1 MVNEFKIKQEICEVG
16 RKIYAKG
23 FAAANDG
30 NISYR
35 ISDKEVFCTPTLVSK
50 GALKPDD
57 ICTVD
62 MTGKQIAGRKK
73 RTSEV
78 LLHLEIYK
86 KNPGVKAV
94 VHCHPPHATAF
105 SVAGE
110 AIPTC
115 VLPEFEVFLG
125 PVPTTA
131 YETPGAQGFADT
143 ITPFLHT
150 AKIAVLKNHGTVAW
164 AETVD
169 RAYWWT
175 EILDAYCKI
184 LLIAKQVGNVERI
197 SEPKVKEL
205 LDLKERFGITDD
217 PRRMQNADLCIN
229 TEFGRGFAAPAA
241 ACGCDSTTSAVDAAV
256 ASIMGNGNP
265 GGTVT
270 EQEAERLVQEITDRI
285 VAAM

>member
-1 MVNEFKIKQEICEVG
+1 
-16 RKIYAKG
+16 
-23 FAAANDG
+23 
-30 NISYR
+30 
-35 ISDKEVFCTPTLVSK
+35 
-50 GALKPDD
+50 
-57 ICTVD
+57 
-62 MTGKQIAGRKK
+62 MTGKQLAGRKK

-86 KNPGVKAV
+86 SNPEIRSV
-94 VHCHPPHATAF
+94 VHCHPPYATAF

-110 AIPTC
+110 EIPTC

-131 YETPGAQGFADT
+131 YETPGAQDFADT
-143 ITPFLHT
+143 IRPHLKT

-175 EILDAYCKI
+175 EILDAYCRI

-205 LDLKERFGITDD
+205 LELKSRFGIKGD
-217 PRRMQNADLCIN
+217 PREGQNADLCIN

-241 ACGCDSTTSAVDAAV
+241 CGCGTSHPAESAPAGKLSD
-256 ASIMGNGNP
+256 P
-265 GGTVT
+265 ET
-270 EQEAERLVQEITDRI
+270 EKLIQEITNRI
-285 VAAM
+285 MAAMK

>member
-35 ISDKEVFCTPTLVSK
+35 LNDKEVLCTPTLVSK
-50 GALKPDD
+50 GFLKPDD
-57 ICTVD
+57 ICTVTMD
-62 MTGKQIAGRKK
+62 GKQIAGRRK

-78 LLHLEIYK
+78 LLHCEIYK
-86 KNPGVKAV
+86 RNPDVRAV
-94 VHCHPPHATAF
+94 VHCHPPYATAF

-110 AIPTC
+110 IIPTC

-125 PVPTTA
+125 PVPTTD
-131 YETPGAQGFADT
+131 YETPGAQNFADT
-143 ITPFLHT
+143 IIPHIKT

-164 AETVD
+164 AESVD

-197 SEPKVKEL
+197 SDPKVKEL
-205 LDLKERFGITDD
+205 LDLKSRFGITDD
-217 PRRMQNADLCIN
+217 PRGSGAGMTNADLCIN
-229 TEFGRGFAAPAA
+229 TDFGRGFSSPSSCGCTPGGNHGGSANAA
-241 ACGCDSTTSAVDAAV
+241 ANLGLS
-256 ASIMGNGNP
+256 
-265 GGTVT
+265 
-270 EQEAERLVQEITDRI
+270 EADVEKMVQEITNRI
-285 VAAM
+285 MGSMK

>member
-30 NISYR
+30 NISVR
-35 ISDKEVFCTPTLVSK
+35 VGENAVLCSPTLVSK
-50 GALKPDD
+50 GFLKPDD

-62 MTGKQIAGRKK
+62 LTGKQIAGRKK

-86 KNPGVKAV
+86 AVPSVKSV

-105 SVAGE
+105 AVAGE
-110 AIPTC
+110 EIPTC
-115 VLPEFEVFLG
+115 ILPEVEVFLG
-125 PVPTTA
+125 TIPTTI
-131 YETPGAQGFADT
+131 YETPGGPGFAQT
-143 ITPFLHT
+143 ILPHVSK

-164 AETVD
+164 SDESVD

-184 LLIAKQVGNVERI
+184 LLLAKQIGRVERI
-197 SEPKVKEL
+197 STPKVEEL
-205 LDLKERFGITDD
+205 LDLKERFGLGVD
-217 PRRMQNADLCIN
+217 PRRMENADLCVN
-229 TEFGRGFAAPAA
+229 TEFGCGISSADQ
-241 ACGCDSTTSAVDAAV
+241 CGC
-256 ASIMGNGNP
+256 
-265 GGTVT
+265 GTVSRLSHAMMPPDSLKPGSASD
-270 EQEAERLVQEITDRI
+270 EDIERIVQEITDKI
-285 VAAM
+285 MAVK

>member
-30 NISYR
+30 NISFR
-35 ISDKEVFCTPTLVSK
+35 ISDKEVLCTPTLVSK
-50 GALKPDD
+50 GFLKPDD

-62 MTGKQIAGRKK
+62 MAGKQLAGRRK

-86 KNPGVKAV
+86 KNPEVKAV
-94 VHCHPPHATAF
+94 VHCHPPYATAF

-110 AIPTC
+110 EIPTC
-115 VLPEFEVFLG
+115 ILPEFEVFLG

-143 ITPFLHT
+143 ITPFIHT

-217 PRRMQNADLCIN
+217 PRRMQSADLCIN
-229 TEFGRGFAAPAA
+229 TEFGRGFASPT
-241 ACGCDSTTSAVDAAV
+241 ACGCGGGNPIEAAV
-256 ASIMGNGNP
+256 ASAMSGQAGAQVGEP
-265 GGTVT
+265 
-270 EQEAERLVQEITDRI
+270 EAERLVQEITDRI
-285 VAAM
+285 MAAMK

>member
-35 ISDKEVFCTPTLVSK
+35 ISDKEVLCTPTLVSK
-50 GALKPDD
+50 GFLKPDD

-62 MTGKQIAGRKK
+62 MTGKQLAGRRK

-86 KNPGVKAV
+86 KNPEVKSV
-94 VHCHPPHATAF
+94 VHCHPPYATAF

-110 AIPTC
+110 EIPTC

-143 ITPFLHT
+143 ITPFIHT
-150 AKIAVLKNHGTVAW
+150 AKVAVLKNHGTVAW

-175 EILDAYCKI
+175 EILDAYCRI
-184 LLIAKQVGNVERI
+184 LLIAKQVGKVERI

-229 TEFGRGFAAPAA
+229 TDFGRGFAAPAA
-241 ACGCDSTTSAVDAAV
+241 CGCGKNDPVEAAV
-256 ASIMGNGNP
+256 AALVGNAAPAGRA
-265 GGTVT
+265 GEV
-270 EQEAERLVQEITDRI
+270 EAERLVQEITDRI
-285 VAAM
+285 MAAMKG

>member
-35 ISDKEVFCTPTLVSK
+35 ISDKEVLCTPTLVSK
-50 GALKPDD
+50 GFLKPDD

-62 MTGKQIAGRKK
+62 FTGKQLAGRKK

-86 KNPGVKAV
+86 KNPEVKAV
-94 VHCHPPHATAF
+94 VHCHPPYATAF

-110 AIPTC
+110 EIPTC

-143 ITPFLHT
+143 ITPFIKT

-175 EILDAYCKI
+175 EILDAYCRI
-184 LLIAKQVGNVERI
+184 LLIAKQVGGVQRI

-205 LDLKERFGITDD
+205 LDLKERFGIKDD
-217 PRRMQNADLCIN
+217 PRAGQNADLCIN
-229 TEFGRGFAAPAA
+229 TEFGRGFAAPGG
-241 ACGCDSTTSAVDAAV
+241 CGCGNSSPIESAIASMVDNSAKGA
-256 ASIMGNGNP
+256 N
-265 GGTVT
+265 
-270 EQEAERLVQEITDRI
+270 EQDTERLIQEITNRI
-285 VAAM
+285 MAAMK